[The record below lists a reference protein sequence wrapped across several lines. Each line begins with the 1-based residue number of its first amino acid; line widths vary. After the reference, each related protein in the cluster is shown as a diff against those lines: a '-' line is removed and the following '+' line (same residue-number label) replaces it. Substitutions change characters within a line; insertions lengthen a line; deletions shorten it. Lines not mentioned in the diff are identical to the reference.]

1 MNELRYLKK
10 VIGSRP
16 TIEGAGVHLK
26 RAIGWGE
33 PDEFDPF
40 LLLDDFRSDN
50 PKDYDKGFPWHP
62 HRGIETITYVLK
74 GRVEHKDSI
83 GNAGMIGAGDLQWMT
98 AGSGIY
104 HQEMP
109 EGDDDGSMH
118 GFQLWANLPAAN
130 KMMAPRYQDVKAAN
144 IPEVAEENGVRIKVI
159 AGAYGTARGPIKDIV
174 TEPEYYDIAIPAG
187 VSHEQLI
194 EKGKTVFAYVIAGS
208 LRCAATAS
216 PYDYQIDGR
225 HFHDCGNSQS
235 FGDKTLLLF
244 SDGDSIRLFAE
255 ETGARLLLIAG
266 KPIREPIAWYGPI
279 VMNTNEEISVAYEEL
294 ENGTFI
300 KK

>member
-1 MNELRYLKK
+1 MDNNEIAKNLYEGLGFKASYKYWYREKLSTPPREPATPIYLISARHAPRLDRGAIMNELRHLKK
-10 VIGSRP
+10 VIRSRP
-16 TIEGAGVHLK
+16 TVEGAGVHLK

-50 PKDYDKGFPWHP
+50 PKEYVKGFPWHP

-109 EGDDDGSMH
+109 EGNDDGAMH

-144 IPEVAEENGVRIKVI
+144 IPEVVEENGVRIKVI
-159 AGAYGTARGPIKDIV
+159 AGRYRSAHGPIKD
-174 TEPEYYDIAIPAG
+174 T
-187 VSHEQLI
+187 S
-194 EKGKTVFAYVIAGS
+194 
-208 LRCAATAS
+208 
-216 PYDYQIDGR
+216 
-225 HFHDCGNSQS
+225 
-235 FGDKTLLLF
+235 
-244 SDGDSIRLFAE
+244 
-255 ETGARLLLIAG
+255 
-266 KPIREPIAWYGPI
+266 
-279 VMNTNEEISVAYEEL
+279 
-294 ENGTFI
+294 
-300 KK
+300 